1 MSFSIYFV
9 KGKEKNKSVLSNC
22 RSCYMA
28 HHPGL
33 RAFPPALPH
42 HLWQQEQA
50 AVARLQNWG
59 GKLACASRGFSFFVR
74 RDISSLWGAGNRG
87 GRSEGVQRVG
97 TWLLSPRLGRMFSW
111 HLPCPKK
118 SQWKMVTLW
127 NFDISWRREQ
137 TGCPH
142 FFTTAFSFYSH
153 TLRKYKTTCGEDIDF
168 ILDVVEFFFLL

>member
-1 MSFSIYFV
+1 MSFPIYFV

-33 RAFPPALPH
+33 RAFPPAPPR

-50 AVARLQNWG
+50 VASRLQNWG

-87 GRSEGVQRVG
+87 GRSEGAQRVWVLALGCSHQGWEGCSAG
-97 TWLLSPRLGRMFSW
+97 TCLVPRKASGKWWPFGILTSLEEGNKLAVLTFSPL
-111 HLPCPKK
+111 
-118 SQWKMVTLW
+118 
-127 NFDISWRREQ
+127 
-137 TGCPH
+137 H
-142 FFTTAFSFYSH
+142 F
-153 TLRKYKTTCGEDIDF
+153 LF
-168 ILDVVEFFFLL
+168 IHIHWENTRQLVERILILF